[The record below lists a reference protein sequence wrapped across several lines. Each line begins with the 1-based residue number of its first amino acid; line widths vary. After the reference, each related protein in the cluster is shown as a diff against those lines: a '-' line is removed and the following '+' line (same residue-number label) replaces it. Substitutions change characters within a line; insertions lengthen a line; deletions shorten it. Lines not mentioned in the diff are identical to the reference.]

1 MSSATPSFDDA
12 LAGAACALDGAQAM
26 ATVAAASAEQVA
38 GEPGERPRTLRV
50 IVMGTPAY
58 ALGSLRALAAA
69 EFVELAADVTR
80 PDAVS
85 GRGQKLI
92 ASPVKELATQLGV
105 PVIETKS
112 LRGDDVRARLH
123 DIAPDVIAVTA
134 FGAIVPDDLIA
145 LPKLACLNVHASLL
159 PRWRGAAPM
168 QRALL
173 AGDERLGYSVMR
185 IEHGLDTG
193 AYCRQGSV
201 WVGERTYPELSQEL
215 SRMGGE
221 ALVDVLHDLA
231 LGRELAWVEQ
241 DDNMACEAPK
251 IDKAELRLSPE
262 LDASDNMRRIQASS
276 DEAPARCIVAGRATR
291 VLAAH
296 VVRPDDGLP
305 AVERGRAVVHQ
316 GRILLGCADGV
327 LEVLAVKPD
336 GKREMSAREFA
347 AGIHGTDQGWEA
359 LS

>member
-1 MSSATPSFDDA
+1 M
-12 LAGAACALDGAQAM
+12 
-26 ATVAAASAEQVA
+26 
-38 GEPGERPRTLRV
+38 RV
-50 IVMGTPAY
+50 IFMGTPAY

-69 EFVELAADVTR
+69 EFVELAAVVTR

-85 GRGQKLI
+85 GRGKKLI

-201 WVGERTYPELSQEL
+201 WVGERTYPELS
-215 SRMGGE
+215 
-221 ALVDVLHDLA
+221 
-231 LGRELAWVEQ
+231 
-241 DDNMACEAPK
+241 
-251 IDKAELRLSPE
+251 
-262 LDASDNMRRIQASS
+262 
-276 DEAPARCIVAGRATR
+276 
-291 VLAAH
+291 
-296 VVRPDDGLP
+296 
-305 AVERGRAVVHQ
+305 
-316 GRILLGCADGV
+316 
-327 LEVLAVKPD
+327 
-336 GKREMSAREFA
+336 
-347 AGIHGTDQGWEA
+347 
-359 LS
+359 